1 MEVGPSFRS
10 AMPKHPSADPDYRIL
25 RRQRSRYTHYYFY
38 IRDQVLGP
46 IALSIG
52 SFLPFSITY
61 YLNGHNFIEQQ
72 LRRAGIT
79 FRKND
84 NAFLWVADA
93 QALQAAA
100 DALSAQLIR
109 SRLEYWS
116 LIVGPKFSKTDHH
129 ATYLSRYYSLQ
140 QLEYCRNLIFR
151 RNFPIHKLFE
161 RSCDLGLLRLSADRI
176 SQVFGWRVH
185 KRLRGKLSS
194 MLERTEHGH
203 HVLRAYAKSAVMRMY
218 EKCSTFLRLEAFSN
232 NLYDFGLNRGLDNLD
247 QVRQTLAVVT
257 DRFAAF
263 EARALDVHVDFP
275 LFQRLAL
282 PMPRGSAKVPG
293 IKLRRILRLM
303 EVLLHAGTTVVGWR
317 TAEIHHAILSS
328 FSLAPASYTV
338 TQLRYDLRK
347 MKGHR
352 LLERDGHHYAY
363 RLTDKGIRTTL
374 MFVLFHQRVC
384 GPLANSLFQH
394 RPTKTATPL
403 SKIEAAYRKADH
415 SLDQVIQLL
424 AA

>member
-1 MEVGPSFRS
+1 
-10 AMPKHPSADPDYRIL
+10 
-25 RRQRSRYTHYYFY
+25 
-38 IRDQVLGP
+38 
-46 IALSIG
+46 
-52 SFLPFSITY
+52 
-61 YLNGHNFIEQQ
+61 
-72 LRRAGIT
+72 
-79 FRKND
+79 
-84 NAFLWVADA
+84 
-93 QALQAAA
+93 LQAAA
-100 DALSAQLIR
+100 DALSAKLIR
-109 SRLEYWS
+109 TRLEYWS
-116 LIVGPKFSKTDHH
+116 LIVGPKFSKTDRR

-218 EKCSTFLRLEAFSN
+218 EKFSTFLRLEALSN

-247 QVRQTLAVVT
+247 QVRQTLTAVT

-282 PMPRGSAKVPG
+282 PIPRGSAKVPG
-293 IKLRRILRLM
+293 IKLHDTRILRLM
-303 EVLLHAGTTVVGWR
+303 EVLLHAGTRVLGWR
-317 TAEIHHAILSS
+317 TAEIHQAIISS

-347 MKGHR
+347 MKDHG
-352 LLERDGHHYAY
+352 LLERDGHHY
-363 RLTDKGIRTTL
+363 
-374 MFVLFHQRVC
+374 
-384 GPLANSLFQH
+384 
-394 RPTKTATPL
+394 L
-403 SKIEAAYRKADH
+403 SPH
-415 SLDQVIQLL
+415 
-424 AA
+424 

>member
-1 MEVGPSFRS
+1 
-10 AMPKHPSADPDYRIL
+10 MPKYPSADPDYRIL

-46 IALSIG
+46 IALSVG

-79 FRKND
+79 FRKSD

-100 DALSAQLIR
+100 DALSAKLIR
-109 SRLEYWS
+109 TRLEYWS
-116 LIVGPKFSKTDHH
+116 LIVGPKFSKTDRH

-140 QLEYCRNLIFR
+140 QIEYCRNLIFR

-218 EKCSTFLRLEAFSN
+218 EKFSTFLRLEALSN

-247 QVRQTLAVVT
+247 QVRQTLAAVT

-282 PMPRGSAKVPG
+282 PLPRGSAKVPG
-293 IKLRRILRLM
+293 IKLHDTRILRLM
-303 EVLLHAGTTVVGWR
+303 EVLLHAGTRVVGWR
-317 TAEIHHAILSS
+317 TGEIHQAILSS
-328 FSLAPASYTV
+328 FSLTPAGYTV

-347 MKGHR
+347 MKGHG

-363 RLTDKGIRTTL
+363 RLTDKGTRTTL

-394 RPTKTATPL
+394 RPRNTAAPL